1 MKLDYGNCRIELD
14 NSKGKVYRDGKL
26 MFKGDGYIA
35 IKFMLQWTNNAE
47 EVKNNRRRKKVKQ
60 ELERRM
66 KEEAERAKSSIETKT
81 KKTKSNNKIQVS
93 KYKIPR

>member
-1 MKLDYGNCRIELD
+1 
-14 NSKGKVYRDGKL
+14 
-26 MFKGDGYIA
+26 
-35 IKFMLQWTNNAE
+35 
-47 EVKNNRRRKKVKQ
+47 
-60 ELERRM
+60 M